1 MNQATSIF
9 GAIYRRKHVVLLV
22 MAGSIG
28 VGLYQSKVN
37 PPDFVATSEI
47 MIPANALK
55 LSIGTEEGNIPSE
68 PLLPMQDEGRLIGVT
83 SLLRSRAVVYRAA
96 QELPGMDVQRLKT
109 NIRGDVSKD
118 GVVAYY
124 GYGRTAQEATDVA
137 NAAVRAFAVVLEEMS
152 AEGMVANLA
161 SFEANQ
167 ETAQD
172 RVKETADAISAYLVS
187 LQTADLNNDMDNWL
201 SERNDIQQKLFELN
215 SQYQQFLAQRPI
227 VEATLQGRP
236 EFVVS
241 RQELSL
247 PGSYSNALARVS
259 TLSTELATTRLKFT
273 DAHPEVMRIQT
284 ELDMA
289 RVQAAQSAD
298 LVLSASTMMQDKM
311 VASLSQKLVDMDIF
325 EAGFTS
331 QRDIYLAREV
341 ELDNLLA
348 EVPGYRQHLNDLQ
361 ADYIQARS
369 MSDKITS
376 RREELE
382 FHLKHG
388 LQFSIIDPFA
398 QAVVER
404 AKQIPTPTGILMFT
418 SFAGLLLGVFV
429 ALLTATFGRM
439 RATRPY

>member
-28 VGLYQSKVN
+28 VGLFMAAVN

-47 MIPANALK
+47 MIPSHALR
-55 LSIGTEEGNIPSE
+55 LSIGTEEGNIPDE
-68 PLLPMQDEGRLIGVT
+68 PLLPLQDEGRLIGIT
-83 SLLRSRAVVYRAA
+83 SLLRSRAVVYRVS
-96 QELPGMDVQRLKT
+96 EILPEMDVQRMKT

-124 GYGRTAQEATDVA
+124 GYGRTAEEATNIA
-137 NAAVRAFAVVLEEMS
+137 NAAVQAFAFVLEEMS
-152 AEGMVANLA
+152 DEGMRANLL
-161 SFEANQ
+161 SFQAQEPDALKRVE
-167 ETAQD
+167 ETAN
-172 RVKETADAISAYLVS
+172 AISDYLVS
-187 LQTADLNNDMDNWL
+187 LQTADLGSDMDNWL
-201 SERNDIQQKLFELN
+201 TERSSIQQELFDLN
-215 SQYQQFLAQRPI
+215 NQFQQSQAQRPI
-227 VEATLQGRP
+227 IESNLSGRP

-247 PGSYSNALARVS
+247 PGSYSNSLQRVS
-259 TLSTELATTRLKFT
+259 TLSTELAIARLKYT
-273 DAHPEVMRIQT
+273 DAHPEVLRIQT

-289 RVQAAQSAD
+289 RVQAAQNAD
-298 LVLSASTMMQDKM
+298 LVMSASTMMQDKL
-311 VASLSQKLVDMDIF
+311 VATLSQKLVDMDIF
-325 EAGFTS
+325 EAGFAS
-331 QRDIYLAREV
+331 QRDIYQARET
-341 ELDNLLA
+341 ELDALLA
-348 EVPGYRQHLNDLQ
+348 EVPGYRQRLSDLQ
-361 ADYIQARS
+361 MNHNQARA
-369 MSDKITS
+369 MADKITT

-398 QAVVER
+398 QAVPDR
-404 AKQIPTPTGILMFT
+404 AKQIPTPTGIMMFT
-418 SFAGLLLGVFV
+418 SFAGLLLGVFI

>member
-55 LSIGTEEGNIPSE
+55 FSIGTEEGNIPSE

-83 SLLRSRAVVYRAA
+83 SLLRSRAVIYRASE
-96 QELPGMDVQRLKT
+96 ELPGMDVQRLKT

-124 GYGRTAQEATDVA
+124 GYGRTAEEATNVA

-152 AEGMVANLA
+152 AEGMVANLT
-161 SFEANQ
+161 SFKENEGTAQIRVQ
-167 ETAQD
+167 ETAN
-172 RVKETADAISAYLVS
+172 AISTYLVS
-187 LQTADLNNDMDNWL
+187 LQSADLNSDMENWL
-201 SERNDIQQKLFELN
+201 AERNDIQQKIFELK
-215 SQYQQFLAQRPI
+215 SQHQQFVAQRPI
-227 VEATLQGRP
+227 VESTLQGRP

-247 PGSYSNALARVS
+247 PGSYSNALTRVS
-259 TLSTELATTRLKFT
+259 TLSTELATTRLKYT

-325 EAGFTS
+325 EAGFVS
-331 QRDIYLAREV
+331 QRDIYLARET

-348 EVPGYRQHLNDLQ
+348 DVPGYRQHLSDLQ
-361 ADYIQARS
+361 ADHLQARS
-369 MSDKITS
+369 MAENITS

-388 LQFSIIDPFA
+388 LQFSIIDPYA
-398 QAVVER
+398 QAVPER
-404 AKQIPTPTGILMFT
+404 AKQIPTPVGIMMFT
-418 SFAGLLLGVFV
+418 SFGGLLLGVFI